1 MPPPRVETV
10 HFATNRNLV
19 DEASGT
25 FGDHY
30 NPDGPYCV
38 RYGSAD
44 VEVAADPMDD
54 SYQVLSVHVA
64 PERLR
69 GRDSP
74 TSQEEVLGSTEVFNG
89 LRRRMK
95 ERKADLLVLIHGFD
109 CTFELALRRAA
120 MLKVLYSTP
129 GRPLEVA
136 VFAWPSDGRTFL
148 PKISSGFRLA
158 YFNDRTDAEASREA
172 LARALRRLISFLK
185 NLPPDEA
192 CDGRLHLLAHSM
204 GNYVLRWALQSF
216 GRDHPSPLGMPRVFQ
231 NIFLMSADEDD
242 DAFDT
247 PLKFGR
253 LHELGVH
260 LHLYYALRDVALG
273 ISDATKGNADRLG
286 TAGPRSLSNLPHR
299 LTLVDCT
306 DVSDVPG
313 LADGFHQFYRA
324 RPEVVADAQAVLAGV
339 RPNRIEHRELME
351 AQRAFRII
359 PQAERPRPAAARRPR
374 RAAP

>member
-1 MPPPRVETV
+1 MAAKRARGQRTETV
-10 HFATNRNLV
+10 HFATNRNLL
-19 DEASGT
+19 DEAAGD
-25 FGDHY
+25 FGDQY
-30 NPDGPYCV
+30 NPEGPYCV
-38 RYGSAD
+38 RYGSAE
-44 VEVAADPMDD
+44 VAVAADPMADE
-54 SYQVLSVHVA
+54 YEVRSVHVA
-64 PERLR
+64 PERLP
-69 GRDSP
+69 GRDAP
-74 TSQEEVLGSTEVFNG
+74 AGAEVVLGSTEVFNG
-89 LRRRMK
+89 LRVRMR

-120 MLKVLYSTP
+120 MLKVLYGTP
-129 GRPLEVA
+129 ERPLEVA
-136 VFAWPSDGRTFL
+136 VFAWPSDGRTVL
-148 PKISSGFRLA
+148 PQLSSGFRLA

-172 LARALRRLISFLK
+172 LARALRRLMTFLRD
-185 NLPPDEA
+185 LPPEEA

-216 GRDHPSPLGMPRVFQ
+216 GRDYRPDSMPRLFQ

-260 LHLYYALRDVALG
+260 LHLYYAVRDVALG
-273 ISDATKGNADRLG
+273 VSDLTKGNADRLG

-313 LADGFHQFYRA
+313 LFDGFHQFYRA
-324 RPEVVADAQAVLAGV
+324 RPEVVEDVRAVLAGV
-339 RPNRIEHRELME
+339 HPNRVPHREKLE
-351 AQRAFRII
+351 VQRAYRITA
-359 PQAERPRPAAARRPR
+359 AEERRARRR
-374 RAAP
+374 